1 MSKETPNGMIHNNFT
16 CNTTIVG
23 NINAASDIRIDGALQ
38 GNIECAGKV
47 IIGEQSRIQGN
58 IIAANA
64 EINGKVNGNLSIQD
78 VLTLK
83 ATSNIEG
90 DIATQVLIIEPKAVF
105 NGSCKMLDSKRAGKE
120 GK

>member
-1 MSKETPNGMIHNNFT
+1 MSKETPNGMIHNNFSV
-16 CNTTIVG
+16 NTTIV
-23 NINAASDIRIDGALQ
+23 
-38 GNIECAGKV
+38 
-47 IIGEQSRIQGN
+47 GN

-105 NGSCKMLDSKRAGKE
+105 NGSCKMQDSKRAGKE